1 MPTENY
7 VKWFSPRMHRDMEML
22 VFGEA
27 GAPVIVM
34 PSSWGRFYEWKD
46 FLMVDT
52 LADKI
57 DAGYIQ
63 LYGIDSFC
71 SESWYNDQIH
81 PRERVL
87 RHNAWESYVLDEVIP
102 FIRSHNSNSFLI
114 TAGVSF
120 GAYLAVNFAF
130 RHPELV
136 RKTVGISGSY
146 RIQRL
151 LDGYYDEDAYFNCP
165 VSYMANLSE
174 GRSLDLIRQMDI
186 LLATSDLDL
195 GICRERTYDMSRVL
209 SERAISH
216 RLDDWSENLVHDWP
230 SWRRMIRDY
239 L

>member
-1 MPTENY
+1 MPNENY

-22 VFGEA
+22 VSGHA
-27 GAPVIVM
+27 GAPVIIM

-46 FLMVDT
+46 FLMIDT

-57 DAGYIQ
+57 DAGHIQ
-63 LYGIDSFC
+63 IYGIDSFC

-87 RHNAWESYVLDEVIP
+87 RHNVWESYVLDEVVP
-102 FIRSHNSNSFLI
+102 FIRSHNSNPFLI

-120 GAYLAVNFAF
+120 GAYLAINFAF
-130 RHPELV
+130 KYPQLV
-136 RKTVGISGSY
+136 RKTIGISGSY

-165 VSYMANLSE
+165 VSYMANINE
-174 GRSLDLIRQMDI
+174 GHALDLIRQMDI
-186 LLATSDLDL
+186 SLATSDLDL

-209 SERAISH
+209 NERAISH
-216 RLDDWSENLVHDWP
+216 RLDDWNENLIHDWP